1 MVLELLRKDHWQIK
15 LSKCKFAQQQ
25 LAYLG
30 HVISAAGVSTDPEKI
45 KAVAKWT
52 SPTNVKELRSF
63 LGLAGYYRRFVR
75 NFGVI
80 AKSTTSLLKK
90 GVLFVWTPSHESS
103 FTALKE
109 ALVSAPVLSLPNFNL
124 PFILETDAS
133 NIGVGAVLMQA
144 GHPVSYQL
152 W

>member
-1 MVLELLRKDHWQIK
+1 MQLVLELLRKDHWQIK

-63 LGLAGYYRRFVR
+63 
-75 NFGVI
+75 FGI
-80 AKSTTSLLKK
+80 
-90 GVLFVWTPSHESS
+90 GR
-103 FTALKE
+103 
-109 ALVSAPVLSLPNFNL
+109 VLSTVREKFWSDCK
-124 PFILETDAS
+124 TDHDTFKERS
-133 NIGVGAVLMQA
+133 LVCLDTF
-144 GHPVSYQL
+144 S
-152 W
+152 

>member
-30 HVISAAGVSTDPEKI
+30 HVICAAGVSTDPEKI

-80 AKSTTSLLKK
+80 AKPITSLLKK